1 MALANSYGNSYWSND
16 RMDYEQDMQRQ
27 RQRQYEDMMR
37 AQDYERQRM
46 HAAQQ
51 QMAYIPPQQLA
62 AVQKAKADDRFTS
75 NKKLL
80 LLEN

>member
-1 MALANSYGNSYWSND
+1 MAIGSWFPQDNYSGT
-16 RMDYEQDMQRQ
+16 DYYRELDRQ
-27 RQRQYEDMMR
+27 RAYSDMMR

-51 QMAYIPPQQLA
+51 QMAYIPPQHLD